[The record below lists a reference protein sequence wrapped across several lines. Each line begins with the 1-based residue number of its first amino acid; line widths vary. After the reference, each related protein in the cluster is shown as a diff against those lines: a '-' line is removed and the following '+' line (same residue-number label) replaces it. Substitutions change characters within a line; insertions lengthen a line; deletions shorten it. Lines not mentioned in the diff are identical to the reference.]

1 MSERIKNFLEE
12 QGGIVTYDDTVS
24 FYCTFP
30 QFDNKPMNE
39 FFEYIK
45 KLTNDYALVGSSN
58 GRSAANRDAAYEKS
72 SNEKYGNLKTI

>member
-12 QGGIVTYDDTVS
+12 QGGIVTYDDNVS

-30 QFDNKPMNE
+30 RFDNKPVNE

-45 KLTNDYALVGSSN
+45 KLTNDYALVGSLN
-58 GRSAANRDAAYEKS
+58 DRSVVPQNATHERS
-72 SNEKYGNLKTI
+72 GNEKYDNLKTI

>member
-1 MSERIKNFLEE
+1 MSERIKDFLKE
-12 QGGIVTYDDTVS
+12 QGGTVTYDDNVS

-30 QFDNKPMNE
+30 LFDDKPVNE

-58 GRSAANRDAAYEKS
+58 GRSVAHHDAAYEKS
-72 SNEKYGNLKTI
+72 SKENPLNSL